1 MKFLLIP
8 SHNFTSVILLEILI
22 ELLALRYV
30 HLLSLFL
37 GQGSTVKAGWIVV
50 FAFGVFIILVF
61 LLATMLIYYEQ
72 WKISHRP
79 LLSCGPPRGWRLRQL
94 QGDAPPAPATDVPPP
109 PAADSSLDYHIEEGE
124 LMLSES
130 EEERMERT
138 HQARGCSAV
147 CRVCRRVLASLPHCH
162 LQLQVWIFFRKLG

>member
-138 HQARGCSAV
+138 HTRLEDVQRCAESAAACLQAFRTATYSYRYG
-147 CRVCRRVLASLPHCH
+147 
-162 LQLQVWIFFRKLG
+162 FFLES